1 MVRTLDD
8 CIDKSDIANGVLY
21 VSLDANTDT
30 FLAKVDKK
38 SSINAYFEVRGT
50 SSDGRVI
57 YDYRFDISCL
67 GAIDP
72 FGSSPLPITSG
83 GVSQDWVMAKLRAER
98 ELQFSVDGLTDWHE
112 TRTAEDSYYR
122 ERYPEGEWTEAIL
135 IVNGNDG
142 SPAPNVKIQY
152 AEAASGPWHET
163 PISSDY
169 YIRFSNDDG
178 LSWTDGALFH
188 GEDGEMGGTG
198 ITEEERARLL
208 PENALEGQLAVYR
221 GESGWVAETFNYDTT
236 NFLTS
241 GDIGITIPNLT
252 GGKIPSGQIPVI
264 PSSLMSN
271 IPSSLLPTIPSSLM
285 NTLPISKIYD
295 LQNQLNQ
302 KATMSNV
309 YTKTE
314 IDTKFS
320 SISGGSNSYV
330 TSAAFDAEMNTI
342 YSSITN
348 LTNEVDEKLSKTVV
362 YDMGTVSSQLTI
374 DGKRGDYHMMEMAA
388 GSIIA
393 LGTNSFINFTS
404 GDSIVLEVTKPTA
417 DSTFTYK
424 GNIILGESDIGTY
437 LFGVINN
444 GKGYLVTA
452 PTEIL

>member
-8 CIDKSDIANGVLY
+8 GIDKSDIANGVLY

-57 YDYRFDISCL
+57 YDYRFDILCL

-135 IVNGNDG
+135 LVNGNAG

-152 AEAASGPWHET
+152 AESASGTWHDT
-163 PISSDY
+163 PSASDY
-169 YIRFSNDDG
+169 YIRFSNDNG

-188 GEDGEMGGTG
+188 GKDGKDGESGGAGMTD
-198 ITEEERARLL
+198 EERARLL
-208 PENALEGQLAVYR
+208 PENALIGQLAVYR
-221 GESGWVAETFNYDTT
+221 GETSGWVAETFNYDTT
-236 NFLTS
+236 NALTS
-241 GDIGITIPNLT
+241 ADIGVKIPGLM
-252 GGKIPSGQIPVI
+252 GGKIPSGQIPII
-264 PSSLMSN
+264 PSTLMS
-271 IPSSLLPTIPSSLM
+271 TIPSSII
-285 NTLPISKIYD
+285 NTLPISKIKD
-295 LQNQLNQ
+295 LQTQLNQ
-302 KATMSNV
+302 KATAANYYTRAEVDTRLALVSSSNGV
-309 YTKTE
+309 P
-314 IDTKFS
+314 S
-320 SISGGSNSYV
+320 SV
-330 TSAAFDAEMNTI
+330 FDNEMNTI
-342 YSSITN
+342 YASITN

-374 DGKRGDYHMMEMAA
+374 DGKRGDYHMMEMAS
-388 GSIIA
+388 GSIVA
-393 LGTNSFINFTS
+393 LGTNSFINFTE

-444 GKGYLVTA
+444 GKGYLITV
-452 PTEIL
+452 PTEVL

>member
-8 CIDKSDIANGVLY
+8 GIDKSEIADGVLY

-38 SSINAYFEVRGT
+38 SSLNCYFEVRGT
-50 SSDGRVI
+50 STEGRVI

-67 GAIDP
+67 GAVDP
-72 FGSSPLPITSG
+72 FGTDPLPVASG
-83 GVSQDWVMAKLRAER
+83 GVSQDWVLAKLRAER

-112 TRTAEDSYYR
+112 TRVAEDSYYR

-135 IVNGNDG
+135 LVNGNAG

-152 AEAASGPWHET
+152 AESASGTWHDT
-163 PISSDY
+163 PSASDY
-169 YIRFSNDDG
+169 YIRFSNNDG

-188 GEDGEMGGTG
+188 GEDGGTG
-198 ITEEERARLL
+198 ITDEERARLL
-208 PENALEGQLAVYR
+208 PENAIEGQLAVYR
-221 GESGWVAETFNYDTT
+221 GVSGWVAENFNYDTT

-241 GDIGITIPNLT
+241 GDIGIKIPNLT
-252 GGKIPSGQIPVI
+252 NGKIPSGQIPVI
-264 PSSLMSN
+264 PSSLMSR
-271 IPSSLLPTIPSSLM
+271 IPSSLLPTIPSSLI
-285 NTLPISKIYD
+285 NSLPISKIYD
-295 LQNQLNQ
+295 LQYQLNQ

-314 IDTKFS
+314 IDTKFN
-320 SISGGSNSYV
+320 SISGGTNSYV
-330 TSAAFDAEMNTI
+330 TSAVFDEEMNTI
-342 YSSITN
+342 YASITN

-374 DGKRGDYHMMEMAA
+374 DGKRGDYHMMEMAS
-388 GSIIA
+388 GSIVA
-393 LGTNSFINFTS
+393 LGTNSFINFTE

-444 GKGYLVTA
+444 GKGYLITA
-452 PTEIL
+452 PTEVL

>member
-8 CIDKSDIANGVLY
+8 GIDKSEIADGVLY

-38 SSINAYFEVRGT
+38 SSLNCYFEVRGT
-50 SSDGRVI
+50 STEGRVI

-67 GAIDP
+67 GAVDP
-72 FGSSPLPITSG
+72 FGTDPLPVASG
-83 GVSQDWVMAKLRAER
+83 GVSQDWVLAKLRAER

-112 TRTAEDSYYR
+112 TRVAEDSYYR

-135 IVNGNDG
+135 LVNGNAG

-152 AEAASGPWHET
+152 AESASGTWHDT
-163 PISSDY
+163 PSASDY
-169 YIRFSNDDG
+169 YIRFSNNDG

-188 GEDGEMGGTG
+188 GEDGGTG
-198 ITEEERARLL
+198 ITDEERARLL
-208 PENALEGQLAVYR
+208 PENAIEGQLAVYR
-221 GESGWVAETFNYDTT
+221 GVSGWVAENFNYDTT

-241 GDIGITIPNLT
+241 GDIGIKIPNLT
-252 GGKIPSGQIPVI
+252 NGKIPSGQIPVI
-264 PSSLMSN
+264 PSSLMSR
-271 IPSSLLPTIPSSLM
+271 IPSSLLPTIPSSLI
-285 NTLPISKIYD
+285 NSLPISKIYD
-295 LQNQLNQ
+295 LQYQLNQ

-314 IDTKFS
+314 IDTKFN
-320 SISGGSNSYV
+320 SISGGTNSYV
-330 TSAAFDAEMNTI
+330 TSAVFDEEMNTI
-342 YSSITN
+342 YASITN

-374 DGKRGDYHMMEMAA
+374 DGKRGDYHIMEMAS
-388 GSIIA
+388 GSIVA
-393 LGTNSFINFTS
+393 LGTNSFINFTA

-444 GKGYLVTA
+444 GKGYLITA
-452 PTEIL
+452 PTEVL

>member
-1 MVRTLDD
+1 M
-8 CIDKSDIANGVLY
+8 
-21 VSLDANTDT
+21 
-30 FLAKVDKK
+30 
-38 SSINAYFEVRGT
+38 
-50 SSDGRVI
+50 
-57 YDYRFDISCL
+57 
-67 GAIDP
+67 
-72 FGSSPLPITSG
+72 
-83 GVSQDWVMAKLRAER
+83 
-98 ELQFSVDGLTDWHE
+98 
-112 TRTAEDSYYR
+112 
-122 ERYPEGEWTEAIL
+122 
-135 IVNGNDG
+135 
-142 SPAPNVKIQY
+142 
-152 AEAASGPWHET
+152 
-163 PISSDY
+163 
-169 YIRFSNDDG
+169 
-178 LSWTDGALFH
+178 
-188 GEDGEMGGTG
+188 
-198 ITEEERARLL
+198 
-208 PENALEGQLAVYR
+208 AVYR
-221 GESGWVAETFNYDTT
+221 GVSGWVAETFNYDTT

-241 GDIGITIPNLT
+241 GDIGIKIPNLT
-252 GGKIPSGQIPVI
+252 NGKIPSGQIPVI
-264 PSSLMSN
+264 PSSLMSR

-320 SISGGSNSYV
+320 SISSGSNSYV

-374 DGKRGDYHMMEMAA
+374 DGKRGDYHMMEMAS
-388 GSIIA
+388 GSIVA
-393 LGTNSFINFTS
+393 LGTNSFINFTE

>member
-8 CIDKSDIANGVLY
+8 GIDKSEIADGVLY

-38 SSINAYFEVRGT
+38 SSLNCYFEVRGT
-50 SSDGRVI
+50 STEGRVI

-67 GAIDP
+67 GAVDP
-72 FGSSPLPITSG
+72 FGTDPLPVASG
-83 GVSQDWVMAKLRAER
+83 GVSQDWVLAKLRAER

-112 TRTAEDSYYR
+112 TRVAEDSYYR

-135 IVNGNDG
+135 LVNGNAG

-152 AEAASGPWHET
+152 AESASGTWHDT
-163 PISSDY
+163 PSASDY
-169 YIRFSNDDG
+169 YIRFSNNDG

-188 GEDGEMGGTG
+188 GEDGGTG
-198 ITEEERARLL
+198 ITDEERARLL
-208 PENALEGQLAVYR
+208 PENAIEGQLAVYR
-221 GESGWVAETFNYDTT
+221 GVSGWVAENFNYDTT

-241 GDIGITIPNLT
+241 GDIGIKIPNLT
-252 GGKIPSGQIPVI
+252 NGKIPSGQIPVI
-264 PSSLMSN
+264 PSSLMSR
-271 IPSSLLPTIPSSLM
+271 IPSSLLPTIPSSLI
-285 NTLPISKIYD
+285 NILPISKIYD
-295 LQNQLNQ
+295 LQYQLNQ
-302 KATMSNV
+302 KATISNV

-314 IDTKFS
+314 IDTKFN
-320 SISGGSNSYV
+320 SISGGTNSYV
-330 TSAAFDAEMNTI
+330 TSAVFDEEMNTI
-342 YSSITN
+342 YASITN

-374 DGKRGDYHMMEMAA
+374 DGKRGDYHMMEMAS
-388 GSIIA
+388 GSIVA
-393 LGTNSFINFTS
+393 LGTNSFINFTE

-424 GNIILGESDIGTY
+424 GKIILGESDIGTY

-452 PTEIL
+452 PTEVL

>member
-8 CIDKSDIANGVLY
+8 GIDKSEIADGVLY

-38 SSINAYFEVRGT
+38 SSLNCYFEVRGT
-50 SSDGRVI
+50 STEGRVI

-67 GAIDP
+67 GAVDP
-72 FGSSPLPITSG
+72 FGTDPLPVASG
-83 GVSQDWVMAKLRAER
+83 GVSQDWVLAKLRAER

-112 TRTAEDSYYR
+112 TRVAEDSYYR

-135 IVNGNDG
+135 LVNGNAG

-152 AEAASGPWHET
+152 AESASGTWHDT
-163 PISSDY
+163 PSASDY
-169 YIRFSNDDG
+169 YIRFSNNDG
-178 LSWTDGALFH
+178 LSWTDGTLFH
-188 GEDGEMGGTG
+188 GEDGGTG
-198 ITEEERARLL
+198 ITDEERARLL
-208 PENALEGQLAVYR
+208 PENAIEGQLAVYR
-221 GESGWVAETFNYDTT
+221 GVSGWVAENFNYDTT

-241 GDIGITIPNLT
+241 GDIGIKIPNLT
-252 GGKIPSGQIPVI
+252 NGKIPSGQIPVI
-264 PSSLMSN
+264 PSSLMSR
-271 IPSSLLPTIPSSLM
+271 IPSSLLPTIPSSLI
-285 NTLPISKIYD
+285 NSLPISKIYD
-295 LQNQLNQ
+295 LQYQLNQ

-314 IDTKFS
+314 IDTKFN
-320 SISGGSNSYV
+320 SISGGTNSYV
-330 TSAAFDAEMNTI
+330 TSAVFDEEMNTI
-342 YSSITN
+342 YASITN

-374 DGKRGDYHMMEMAA
+374 DGKRGDYHMMEMAS
-388 GSIIA
+388 GSIVA
-393 LGTNSFINFTS
+393 LGTNSFINFTE

>member
-8 CIDKSDIANGVLY
+8 GIDKSDIADGVLY

-38 SSINAYFEVRGT
+38 SSLNCYFEIRGT
-50 SSDGRVI
+50 STEGRVI

-67 GAIDP
+67 GAVDP
-72 FGSSPLPITSG
+72 FGSAPLPITSG

-135 IVNGNDG
+135 LVNGNDG

-152 AEAASGPWHET
+152 AEAASGTWHET
-163 PISSDY
+163 PLSSDY

-178 LSWTDGALFH
+178 LSWTNGALFH
-188 GEDGEMGGTG
+188 GENGETGGTG
-198 ITEEERARLL
+198 ITDEERARLL

-221 GESGWVAETFNYDTT
+221 GVSGWVAETFNYDTT

-252 GGKIPSGQIPVI
+252 NGKIPSGQIPVI
-264 PSSLMSN
+264 PSSLMSR
-271 IPSSLLPTIPSSLM
+271 IPSSLLPTIPSSLI
-285 NTLPISKIYD
+285 NSLPISKIYD

-314 IDTKFS
+314 IDTKFNT
-320 SISGGSNSYV
+320 ISGGTNSYV
-330 TSAAFDAEMNTI
+330 TSAVFNAEMNTI

-374 DGKRGDYHMMEMAA
+374 DGKRGDYHMMEMAS
-388 GSIIA
+388 GSIVA

-424 GNIILGESDIGTY
+424 GNIILGESDTGTY